1 MGICVVNNF
10 EMKTSRLFCAA
21 IIYDWKLVLIVL
33 RTNTRQIGIW
43 ARAIWGDHLSAAYR
57 VSHMCVRAR
66 ARIRVC
72 VDLERRAVC
81 ARATYSARVVRRD
94 STVRAPERAMPGIP
108 RERYLTHRRRH
119 CQHISSAYHCVRIN
133 IKHAC
138 ARLS

>member
-66 ARIRVC
+66 ARMRVC

-81 ARATYSARVVRRD
+81 ARATYSAALCGEIQQFAHLSAPCLAFRVSV
-94 STVRAPERAMPGIP
+94 T
-108 RERYLTHRRRH
+108 
-119 CQHISSAYHCVRIN
+119 
-133 IKHAC
+133 
-138 ARLS
+138 